1 MRWVY
6 HIVLASLPFGR
17 MAAPSFGDVA
27 TGWTLD
33 AGALVTV
40 ALLGGLYATGVR
52 RLSARGRR
60 WPVGRSIAFGSGLGF
75 IVLATQSGLGRYDT
89 DSFAV
94 HMGQHLVL
102 GMAAPLLLALGAPIT
117 LALQSC
123 SPSMKRVVLRAVH
136 SRLATVLSRPVV
148 GFVLFGGTL
157 VALYL
162 SPLLELSLRNGIV
175 HALVHGHVLLVG
187 AVFLWPLLGVDV
199 LPRPV
204 PFGARLL
211 AVLAAVPFHAFLG
224 VALLTADRPLVPAFY
239 PSLADQH
246 AAAGILW
253 SSGELLTLV
262 VAAIV
267 FARWAAADRREGI
280 RLDRRLD
287 SAPAS

>member
-1 MRWVY
+1 
-6 HIVLASLPFGR
+6 
-17 MAAPSFGDVA
+17 MAAPSFSDVA
-27 TGWTLD
+27 MGWTFD
-33 AGALVTV
+33 AGALVAV
-40 ALLGGLYATGVR
+40 ALAGGLYATGVR
-52 RLSARGRR
+52 RLRARGHR
-60 WPVGRSIAFGSGLGF
+60 WSPARTAAFASGLGL
-75 IVLATQSGLGRYDT
+75 VLVATQSGLGRYDT
-89 DSFAV
+89 ESFAV

-102 GMAAPLLLALGAPIT
+102 GMAAPLLLALGAPVT

-136 SRLATVLSRPVV
+136 SPLALALSRPVV

-162 SPLLELSLRNGIV
+162 SPLLELSLRNGAV
-175 HALVHGHVLLVG
+175 HALVHGHVVLVG

-211 AVLAAVPFHAFLG
+211 TVLAAVPFHAFLG

-239 PSLADQH
+239 RSLADQR

-267 FARWAAADRREGI
+267 FARWAAADRREGV
-280 RLDRRLD
+280 RLDRR
-287 SAPAS
+287 SASAAGAAHLHRL

>member
-1 MRWVY
+1 
-6 HIVLASLPFGR
+6 
-17 MAAPSFGDVA
+17 MAAPSFTDVV

-33 AGALVTV
+33 PGALLAV
-40 ALLGGLYATGVR
+40 AALGSAYWRGVR
-52 RLSARGRR
+52 RLRARGHR
-60 WPVGRSIAFGSGLGF
+60 WASGRSTAFAAGLGL
-75 IVLATQSGLGRYDT
+75 ILVATQSGLGRYDT
-89 DSFAV
+89 EGFAV

-117 LALQSC
+117 LALQAC
-123 SPSMKRVVLRAVH
+123 SPSMKRVVLQVVH
-136 SRLATVLSRPVV
+136 SRTAAVLTRPVV

-157 VALYL
+157 VALYF
-162 SPLLELSLRNGIV
+162 SPLLELSLRHGAI
-175 HALVHGHVLLVG
+175 HALVHAHVVLVG

-211 AVLAAVPFHAFLG
+211 TVLAAVPFHAFLG

-239 PSLADQH
+239 PSVGDQR

-267 FARWAAADRREGI
+267 FARWAAADRREGV
-280 RLDRRLD
+280 RLDRRLEAGRT
-287 SAPAS
+287 S